1 MALYGPRPGD
11 RVCKVNFSRLSEQE
25 KRNTNLLLA
34 KQDHEIVFDEEGD
47 GFVANIKFIKSP
59 NRNLARTRGDN
70 STSPEKSKSKSPQ
83 KADPN
88 SSLSNYP
95 FNVPN
100 LYTNQRAVDRIHYEP
115 HTPEKKKV
123 KHARPAK
130 PPVPTNASLRPD
142 SKSRDKGSL
151 RLPADPNRGRS
162 RSRREADSDAK
173 KPTDSPGRN
182 DKAGDKLDYLKDY
195 QSKFPK
201 NDLSD
206 KTYRP
211 IMIGKKFLTEKIE
224 EIYHYI
230 VDRLIRGQNF
240 LSCGDGVQDF
250 MWHKYQKNTVYFHQG
265 LINLLYSLKRL
276 TRGNEDVAF
285 FDKMVLEEFNF
296 NQFLSFLI
304 YREIFQTVTKITIV
318 GSRPSPKNTK
328 SSRSTPRG
336 SSSISKSLTR
346 CCRSSTGRTPPK
358 LSPLASSAMSCIMA
372 KATCPTTPSW
382 TSSSNSP
389 LRPLVT
395 N

>member
-25 KRNTNLLLA
+25 KRNTNMLLA

-59 NRNLARTRGDN
+59 SKNLGRSNRGDY
-70 STSPEKSKSKSPQ
+70 STSPDKSKSKSPQ
-83 KADPN
+83 KTEAN
-88 SSLSNYP
+88 ASLVNYP

-100 LYTNQRAVDRIHYEP
+100 LYTNQRAAERIHYEP

-130 PPVPTNASLRPD
+130 PPVPTTGALRPD
-142 SKSRDKGSL
+142 SKSRDKG
-151 RLPADPNRGRS
+151 RLCSSPDPNRARS
-162 RSRREADSDAK
+162 RSRRGGDSNSK
-173 KPTDSPGRN
+173 KPGDSPDRN
-182 DKAGDKLDYLKDY
+182 DKGGDKLDYLKDY
-195 QSKFPK
+195 QPKFPK

-230 VDRLIRGQNF
+230 VDHLIRGQNYS
-240 LSCGDGVQDF
+240 SCSDGVQDF

-276 TRGNEDVAF
+276 TRGNEDVVF
-285 FDKMVLEEFNF
+285 FDKMVLEELNF

-318 GSRPSPKNTK
+318 GSCSLPKNMT
-328 SSRSTPRG
+328 SSSWTQRG
-336 SSSISKSLTR
+336 SSS
-346 CCRSSTGRTPPK
+346 P
-358 LSPLASSAMSCIMA
+358 
-372 KATCPTTPSW
+372 
-382 TSSSNSP
+382 
-389 LRPLVT
+389 
-395 N
+395 